1 MKTFDEVKKGECI
14 YEINGA
20 GLFFYKVKQKNLS
33 HDYYSCTNSLYL
45 KLDNGRELFIP
56 SVYKHQPNYMTY
68 YASLE
73 EALKDFRKKIIF
85 KTFNN
90 KQ

>member
-1 MKTFDEVKKGECI
+1 M
-14 YEINGA
+14 GA

-33 HDYYSCTNSLYL
+33 HDYYSGTNSLYL
-45 KLDNGRELFIP
+45 KLDNGIELFIP

-68 YASLE
+68 YAPLE